1 MKEQFTMP
9 ARLKTWSL
17 ALMGIGALTLILGL
31 IFMHPFYS
39 GTERHY
45 DTTRFW
51 AVLIQNSTFFFLVS
65 VAAFFFIVAHTLAMG
80 GWQTALR
87 RVPEAVSGFMYVGAV
102 ILIIVMVAYFLAPD
116 NFVYTW
122 KTPGKDAELLRKH
135 GFLNPGFM
143 AVSSLVFIGVWMW
156 ARTAFRKTSLAED
169 SGARGDRSYIRK
181 MITIC
186 AVFVVFYGVGMSSA
200 PSWLWL
206 MSIDAKWS
214 STMYGWYTFASTW
227 VSALALITLF
237 VIYLKNQ
244 GYLEYVNE
252 EHLHDLGKYMFAFSI
267 FWTYLW
273 FAQYMLTWY
282 ANIPEETT
290 YFGIRLWGGFRP
302 IFLLNLIINFVCPI
316 LILMTRDSKRNWAM
330 MTFMAVLILFGHWLD
345 FYQMV
350 MPAPLRDIADPNKAH
365 AQLSWYEFGIL
376 AGFVGLIIR
385 VTARQL
391 EKAPMVPKNSP
402 FLKESI
408 VHHT

>member
-1 MKEQFTMP
+1 MKEQFTIP

-17 ALMGIGALTLILGL
+17 ALIAVGVLTLLLGV
-31 IFMHPFYS
+31 IFLHPFYS
-39 GTERHY
+39 GPEQNY

-51 AVLIQNSTFFFLVS
+51 ASLIQDSVFFFLIA
-65 VAAFFFIVAHTLAMG
+65 VAAFFFLAAHTIAMG

-87 RVPEAVSGFMYVGAV
+87 RVPEAISGYMTTGGIILLAVMALYVF
-102 ILIIVMVAYFLAPD
+102 VAHDHFI
-116 NFVYTW
+116 YTW
-122 KTPGKDAELLRKH
+122 KTPEHDVELTRKK
-135 GFLNPGFM
+135 GFLNPTFFF
-143 AVSSLVFIGVWMW
+143 VSSLVFMGVWTW
-156 ARTAFRKTSLAED
+156 AGKAFRKQSIAED
-169 SGARGDRSYIRK
+169 AGAPGDRTYYWK
-181 MITIC
+181 TVTIC
-186 AVFVVFYGVGMSSA
+186 AIFLVFYAVGISSA
-200 PSWLWL
+200 PSWMWL

-227 VSALALITLF
+227 VSALSLIALF
-237 VIYLKNQ
+237 VVYLKNQ
-244 GYLEYVNE
+244 GKLEYVNE

-282 ANIPEETT
+282 ANIPDETT
-290 YFGIRLWGGFRP
+290 YFGIRLWGSFRP
-302 IFLLNLIINFVCPI
+302 VFLLNLIINFVCPI

-330 MTFMAVLILFGHWLD
+330 ITFMGVLIIFGHWLD

-350 MPAPLRDIADPNKAH
+350 MPGPLKDH
-365 AQLSWYEFGIL
+365 AQMSWYEFGIL
-376 AGFVGLIIR
+376 AGFVGTIIL

-391 EKAPMVPKNSP
+391 EKASLVPKNSP

>member
-1 MKEQFTMP
+1 MKDQFIIP

-17 ALMGIGALTLILGL
+17 ILIGVGVVTLLGGL
-31 IFMHPFYS
+31 IWLHPFDQGSTQNY
-39 GTERHY
+39 G
-45 DTTRFW
+45 TTRFW

-87 RVPEAVSGFMYVGAV
+87 RVPEALSGYMYVGGI
-102 ILIIVMVAYFLAPD
+102 ILLLVFAGYFLLTKD
-116 NFVYTW
+116 HYIYTW
-122 KTPGKDAELLRKH
+122 KTPGNDKELLRKH
-135 GFLNPGFM
+135 GFQNPTFFFVASIIFM
-143 AVSSLVFIGVWMW
+143 GAWML
-156 ARTAFRKTSLAED
+156 ARTLYRKNSIAED
-169 SGARGDRSYIRK
+169 NGAFGDRSYFK
-181 MITIC
+181 KAITIC
-186 AVFVVFYGVGMSSA
+186 AVFAVFYAVGISSA

-227 VSALALITLF
+227 VSALSFIALF

-244 GYLEYVNE
+244 GKLEYVNE
-252 EHLHDLGKYMFAFSI
+252 EHLHDLGKFMFAFSI

-282 ANIPEETT
+282 ANIPDETT
-290 YFGIRLWGGFRP
+290 YFGIRLWGSFRP

-316 LILMTRDSKRNWAM
+316 LILMTKDSKRSWTVV
-330 MTFMAVLILFGHWLD
+330 TFMAVLIIFGHWLD

-350 MPAPLRDIADPNKAH
+350 MPGPLKDH
-365 AQLSWYEFGIL
+365 AQLGLFEFGIL
-376 AGFVGLIIR
+376 AGFVGTVIF
-385 VTARQL
+385 VTAKCL
-391 EKAPMVPKNSP
+391 EKASLTPKNSP

-408 VHHT
+408 IHHT

>member
-1 MKEQFTMP
+1 MN
-9 ARLKTWSL
+9 TWSL
-17 ALMGIGALTLILGL
+17 ALMGIGALTLILGV
-31 IFMHPFYS
+31 IFLNPFYS
-39 GTERHY
+39 GAERHY

-51 AVLIQNSTFFFLVS
+51 ASLIQDSTFFFFIS

-87 RVPEAVSGFMYVGAV
+87 RVPEAISGYMYTGFIILAV
-102 ILIIVMVAYFLAPD
+102 VMVAYFLAPD
-116 NFVYTW
+116 KFIYTW
-122 KTPGKDAELLRKH
+122 KRPITDKEILFKK
-135 GFLNPGFM
+135 GFLSPTFM
-143 AVSSLVFIGVWMW
+143 AVSSLLFCGVWMW
-156 ARTAFRKTSLAED
+156 TRTAFRKTSLAED
-169 SGARGDRSYIRK
+169 AGAPGDRSYFKR
-181 MITIC
+181 MVTIC

-206 MSIDAKWS
+206 MSIDARWS

-227 VSALALITLF
+227 VSALSLIALF
-237 VIYLKNQ
+237 VIYLKNI
-244 GYLEYVNE
+244 GYLEFVNE

-282 ANIPEETT
+282 ANIPDETT
-290 YFGIRLWGGFRP
+290 YFGIRLWGAFRP
-302 IFLLNLIINFVCPI
+302 IFLLNLILNFVCPI

-350 MPAPLRDIADPNKAH
+350 MPGPLRDIADPLKDH
-365 AQLSWYEFGIL
+365 AKMSWYEFGIL
-376 AGFVGLIIR
+376 AGFVGVMIR
-385 VTARQL
+385 VVGKQL
-391 EKAPMVPKNSP
+391 EKANMVPVNSP

-408 VHHT
+408 IHHT